1 MMTTKRYTHKVT
13 LNDKR
18 RNNKKQTDSLSRKTS
33 KNSIHQV
40 FNLYFRD
47 QVRALYRTVSKDK

>member
-1 MMTTKRYTHKVT
+1 MMTTKLYTHKVT
-13 LNDKR
+13 INDKR

-33 KNSIHQV
+33 KNSIYQV